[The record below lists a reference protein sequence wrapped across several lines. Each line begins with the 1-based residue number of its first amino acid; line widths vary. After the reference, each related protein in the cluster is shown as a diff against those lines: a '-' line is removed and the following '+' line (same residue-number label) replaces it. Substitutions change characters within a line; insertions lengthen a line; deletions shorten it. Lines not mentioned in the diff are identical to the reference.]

1 MNQDTDNTARAEKLG
16 CYCTL
21 WDKDPEYLKNKNVPE
36 GYCGLCEKCG
46 NPGHTRHFPG
56 AVPYTGTW
64 CDRHYLRAMIMH
76 PLGRIGVFIYAPMFF
91 VPVICLLLN
100 R

>member
-1 MNQDTDNTARAEKLG
+1 MNQDNNNQIRAEKLG

-21 WDKDPEYLKNKNVPE
+21 WNKDPEYLKNKNVPE

-46 NPGHTRHFPG
+46 RPGHIRHFPG
-56 AVPYTGTW
+56 GVPYTGTW
-64 CDRHYLRAMIMH
+64 CERHYRRAMIMH
-76 PLGRIGVFIYAPMFF
+76 PLGRIGVFIYALLILGPFLFF
-91 VPVICLLLN
+91 FLN

>member
-1 MNQDTDNTARAEKLG
+1 MNKDTDNKKRAEKLG

-21 WDKDPEYLKNKNVPE
+21 WDKDPEYLKSINVPE

-46 NPGHTRHFPG
+46 SPGHLRHFPG

-64 CDRHYLRAMIMH
+64 CDRHYRQAMILH
-76 PLGRIGVFIYAPMFF
+76 PLGRIGVIIYFLIFI
-91 VPVICLLLN
+91 VPIILIFLN